1 MKYSEEVNK
10 KCMIKPVFK
19 KNKIKIE
26 LSTCSLAAV
35 LWFGPGV
42 VLSHGKPGFP
52 PSVWLC
58 CNSNRFLEVE
68 EDLLV

>member
-1 MKYSEEVNK
+1 M
-10 KCMIKPVFK
+10 
-19 KNKIKIE
+19 
-26 LSTCSLAAV
+26 CSLAAV